1 MQYFSPNA
9 CTPDLWRYLQSQAG
23 RPILLWGMGDGADK
37 VLDVCAEYGI
47 AVADVFASDGFV
59 RGQSFRG
66 RRVLSFGEA
75 RATYGDCMI
84 VLLAFGSRRPD
95 VLDNIRRVA
104 AQCELYIPDVPVSG
118 GALFTAELVQ
128 AHRAD
133 MERARVL
140 LADET
145 SRGVFD
151 GIVRA
156 RLGGRLEDIEATATG
171 RAEVWRLLRAES
183 IRTAMDCG
191 AYTGDSLR
199 ELIRYAP
206 GLETAVCLE
215 PDVRSFRKLS
225 AYAQALAA
233 EGRAVYPLQAAAWS
247 EDATLTFHDTG
258 NRNASLLPTPQ
269 SRERLRQVAA
279 AAPDS
284 AWGCVS
290 AGLPVGGYRRLDFI
304 KYDVEGAERD
314 ALLGSRSLIR
324 QDSPRL
330 LVSVYHRSADLWELP
345 LLVRS
350 LYPGASLYLRRM
362 DGVPAWDIELYAVPD
377 EELPAVARD

>member
-1 MQYFSPNA
+1 M
-9 CTPDLWRYLQSQAG
+9 
-23 RPILLWGMGDGADK
+23 
-37 VLDVCAEYGI
+37 
-47 AVADVFASDGFV
+47 
-59 RGQSFRG
+59 
-66 RRVLSFGEA
+66 
-75 RATYGDCMI
+75 
-84 VLLAFGSRRPD
+84 
-95 VLDNIRRVA
+95 
-104 AQCELYIPDVPVSG
+104 
-118 GALFTAELVQ
+118 
-128 AHRAD
+128 
-133 MERARVL
+133 
-140 LADET
+140 
-145 SRGVFD
+145 FD

-183 IRTAMDCG
+183 IRTAMDCRGIYGGQPARADPVRAG
-191 AYTGDSLR
+191 AGN
-199 ELIRYAP
+199 
-206 GLETAVCLE
+206 GGVLE

-324 QDSPRL
+324 QDSPAFGVCLPPERGSL
-330 LVSVYHRSADLWELP
+330 GTPASCAVAVSRCQPVPAAHGRC
-345 LLVRS
+345 
-350 LYPGASLYLRRM
+350 
-362 DGVPAWDIELYAVPD
+362 PAWDIEAVRRAGRRTPGSGTGMSHPRSGRCP
-377 EELPAVARD
+377 LKRCRFRRQFFRVSSRAA

>member
-233 EGRAVYPLQAAAWS
+233 
-247 EDATLTFHDTG
+247 D
-258 NRNASLLPTPQ
+258 
-269 SRERLRQVAA
+269 
-279 AAPDS
+279 
-284 AWGCVS
+284 
-290 AGLPVGGYRRLDFI
+290 GLPVGEYRRLDFI

-350 LYPGASLYLRRM
+350 LYPGACLYLRRM

-377 EELPAVARD
+377 EELPAVARE